1 MRIVL
6 AGIIGR
12 YPWGGV
18 AWCSLMYL
26 LGLRKLGHE
35 VYYLEDTCECNYDP
49 EENAITTRPSYAL
62 RHIDNTLRPFGLGD
76 SWCYVD
82 YTGKHHG
89 LTAEK
94 MVEVCRSADLFLV
107 LSGGCWVWRDHYLA
121 VPRKAFID
129 SDPAF
134 TQLAIHEAEKQ
145 SCIDERKSW
154 YVDFFNG
161 YDTLF
166 TFGSGIARG
175 TASVP
180 ATRPWIATWQPVD
193 IALWNPKRYALPPRD
208 VFTTIMTWRF
218 ESFQDIGGNK
228 DHEFLKVIDIPQH
241 LPRGGGLAFELAVSG
256 PMHLLRD
263 RGWRCVNAF
272 HVSADIWRYHNYIC
286 GSLGEF
292 SVAKGTYVGTRSGWF
307 SDRTEC
313 YLAAGRPAVVQETGF
328 SDVLPTGEGLFAWR
342 KQGEALRFLEEV
354 RGNYPFHSARARE
367 LAVEYFRAET
377 VLSKLLNAIS

>member
-1 MRIVL
+1 MRIVF

-26 LGLRKLGHE
+26 LGLRKLGHD

-49 EENAITTRPSYAL
+49 EENAIATNPAYAL
-62 RHIDNTLRPFGLGD
+62 RHIDDTLRPFDLGD

-89 LTAEK
+89 IGAAK
-94 MVEVCRSADLFLV
+94 MEEICRSADLFLV

-121 VPRKAFID
+121 IPRKAFID

-134 TQLAIHEAEKQ
+134 TQLAIHEARNQSYVDEK
-145 SCIDERKSW
+145 KGW
-154 YVDFFNG
+154 YVEFFNT
-161 YDTLF
+161 YDALF

-175 TASVP
+175 TADVP
-180 ATRPWIATWQPVD
+180 THHQWLPTWQPVD
-193 IALWNPKRYALPPRD
+193 TSIWQPKKSSLPTRD
-208 VFTTIMTWRF
+208 VFTTVMTWRF

-228 DHEFLKVIDIPQH
+228 DHEFLKVID
-241 LPRGGGLAFELAVSG
+241 LPSKLRKNGPLRFELAVSG

-263 RGWRCVNAF
+263 RGWECVDAF
-272 HVSADIWRYHNYIC
+272 SVSSDIWRYHNYIS

-292 SVAKGTYVGTRSGWF
+292 SVAKGTYVSTRSGWF
-307 SDRTEC
+307 SDRTIC
-313 YLAAGRPAVVQETGF
+313 YLSAGRPAVVQETGF

-342 KQGEALRFLEEV
+342 SQSEALRYLEEIH
-354 RGNYPFHSARARE
+354 GNYDFHSRRARE
-367 LAVEYFRAET
+367 IAGEHFRDET
-377 VLSKLLNAIS
+377 VLTRLLGSIS